1 MEADNRTQHGEVLEM
16 INTIPD
22 FVSGDTVTINI
33 SFLDSAQVAFNS
45 TGLTLYL
52 TLKRNTALPDAKAA
66 FERKYYPTGTNW
78 TLVLSSADTGAIRE
92 AAYFLEIRMENAAG
106 VVTSALEQTIN
117 VTTPVR
123 RNLV

>member
-1 MEADNRTQHGEVLEM
+1 M

-33 SFLDSAQVAFNS
+33 SFLDAAQVAFDS

-66 FERKYYPTGTNW
+66 FERTYSPIGTSW
-78 TLVLSSADTGAIRE
+78 TLVLSSADTGAIQE